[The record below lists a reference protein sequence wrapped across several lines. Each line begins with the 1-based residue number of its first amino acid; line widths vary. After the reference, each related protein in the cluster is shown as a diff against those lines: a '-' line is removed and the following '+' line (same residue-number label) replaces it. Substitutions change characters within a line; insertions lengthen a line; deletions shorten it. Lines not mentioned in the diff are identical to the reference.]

1 MSRPQVDVATWISLD
16 GSLSVATSSFSVA
29 TNLPCKSLDQW
40 SRLRS
45 HVEHDLFSVPSVL
58 MSRPPIDVA
67 ASLSS
72 YSSSVC
78 VATSDLGCD
87 HIAVCMT
94 TSYVSI
100 LCLDLMVMS
109 RHGFL
114 LFFLF
119 LFFRL
124 QPQFYVATNSQV
136 TTSKWCRDF
145 TFFCSALLQVAT
157 LFSGCDITSGP

>member
-1 MSRPQVDVATWISLD
+1 MAHYQSRPLLFLLQPICLANPLISGCDFEVMSR
-16 GSLSVATSSFSVA
+16 
-29 TNLPCKSLDQW
+29 
-40 SRLRS
+40 
-45 HVEHDLFSVPSVL
+45 HDLFSVPSVL
-58 MSRPPIDVA
+58 MSRPLIDVA

-87 HIAVCMT
+87 HIDVCMT

-145 TFFCSALLQVAT
+145 SFFCSALLQVAT